1 MHTKNGGMKFLNKLK
16 ANPKK
21 IFLIDALGALLT
33 AILLFGILAQLEK
46 YFGMPSNVLYT
57 LSGVAFCLFIYSIS
71 CYQLI
76 NSNWKPFLKI
86 IIGCNSI
93 YLLVSMACIVLH
105 SDKLTELG
113 WMYFILE
120 FVVIGIMIIVEYKL
134 CSNQAIKN

>member
-1 MHTKNGGMKFLNKLK
+1 MKFLNKLK

-120 FVVIGIMIIVEYKL
+120 FVVIGILIIVEYNMLQSSREKL
-134 CSNQAIKN
+134 K